1 MNKLLR
7 KLPLQAKLLL
17 IGLIP
22 FGFLVYLT
30 LEVYRDETEKLQ
42 LLNNYKAYIQ
52 ESSDINGL
60 IDAMQEERKFSFD
73 YAITKNMR
81 RELVLQRPKTDA
93 LIQKLINSNDPALEG
108 FTEYT
113 KLGQLDSI
121 RKRIDNFTI
130 SPDLVM
136 HYYSN
141 LVFRLNTF
149 NTLPPANT
157 PYLEPVYED
166 LVAQKLLSELT
177 TYQSIIRSNVYN
189 LLHTKKY
196 VVETLMGTVGAYD
209 VYKSYEAELL
219 AKASPEVR
227 AEYNAIRSTT
237 ALKPTVDYIDDL
249 FTTFEF
255 KDTLYT
261 AADWWKISNQGAAE
275 LQKLQD
281 SITNRLN
288 SKIND
293 IYEREERGRTQTFVF
308 LMIALL
314 CVVAI
319 VIYIVAI
326 ISQSLRK
333 LRRAAEK
340 IADGQTGIDLKPES
354 RDVIGSLAKSI
365 IKIDTS
371 NQAITHAANAIGKG
385 DFTIN
390 VQPRGE
396 HDVLGNAIAKMKS
409 ELQQYSHNMESLVA
423 ERTEE
428 LARSNADLQQ
438 FAHVASHDLKEPLR
452 KISMFSNI
460 LSDEQNEG
468 LSDKGKVYLN
478 KIKHSANRMS
488 GMIEGV
494 LAYSTITVNEPPF
507 EIVDLNNIMEG
518 VLSDLELVII
528 QKEATVKY
536 DHMPPVKGIH
546 LQLHQLFYNLVNN
559 ALKFSRKDVL
569 PVITISNKI
578 EKGAGKNKSNYLHV
592 TITDNGI
599 GFNPAYADRMFGV
612 FFRLNS
618 KDDYE
623 GTGLGLA
630 LCRKIV
636 HRHGG
641 EIYAESI
648 EGEGASFHILLP
660 V

>member
-30 LEVYRDETEKLQ
+30 IEVYRDETEKLR
-42 LLNNYKAYIQ
+42 LLSNYKEYIE
-52 ESSDINGL
+52 ESANISGL
-60 IDAMQEERKFSFD
+60 IYAMQEERKFSFD
-73 YAITKNMR
+73 YAITKNMH
-81 RELVLQRPKTDA
+81 RELVLQRPETDA
-93 LIQKLINSNDPALEG
+93 YIHKLVNSDDPALEG
-108 FTEYT
+108 ITEFT

-121 RKRIDNFTI
+121 RKRIDTFTI
-130 SPDLVM
+130 PPDQVM

-141 LVFRLNTF
+141 LVFRLNTL

-157 PYLEPVYED
+157 PYLEPVYKD
-166 LVAQKLLSELT
+166 LVAQKLLCELT

-189 LLHTKKY
+189 VLYTKQY
-196 VVETLMGTVGAYD
+196 MYETLFGTLGTYD

-219 AKASPEVR
+219 AKASPQIKE
-227 AEYNAIRSTT
+227 EYNKIRATT
-237 ALKPTVDYIDDL
+237 ALKPTMEYLDKL
-249 FTTFEF
+249 FTTFVFEEN
-255 KDTLYT
+255 YS
-261 AADWWKISNQGAAE
+261 AADWWKVSNEGAAE
-275 LQKLQD
+275 LQKFQN
-281 SITNRLN
+281 SITERLN
-288 SKIND
+288 SRINE
-293 IYEREERGRTQTFVF
+293 IYEEEQSGRTQTFIF
-308 LMIALL
+308 LMAALL
-314 CVVAI
+314 CVIAI

-333 LRRAAEK
+333 LRKAAEK

-354 RDVIGSLAKSI
+354 KDVIGSLAKSI

-371 NQAITHAANAIGKG
+371 NQAITNAANAIGKG
-385 DFTIN
+385 DFTVD

-396 HDVLGNAIAKMKS
+396 HDVLGNAIVKMKT
-409 ELQQYSHNMESLVA
+409 ELQQYNNAMESLVA

-460 LSDEQNEG
+460 LSDEQGKG
-468 LSDKGKVYLN
+468 LTDKGKVYLN
-478 KIKHSANRMS
+478 KIKHSALRMS

-507 EIVDLNNIMEG
+507 EVVDLNSIMEG

-528 QKEATVKY
+528 QKEANVTY
-536 DHMPPVKGIH
+536 THLPPVKGIQ

-559 ALKFSRKDVL
+559 ALKFSRNDVP
-569 PVITISNKI
+569 PVITVSNTT
-578 EKGAGKNKSNYLHV
+578 EKGTGKSRGSFLH
-592 TITDNGI
+592 ITVKDNGI

-641 EIYAESI
+641 EIYAESV
-648 EGEGASFHILLP
+648 EGEGATFHVLLP